1 MFGESVKASWDVA
14 MKDLRALD
22 GYKLGEKDI
31 YDEEINI
38 KMANHYL
45 AFFFLVS
52 FEYKWNTSSQCPQFF
67 VHCGCTGDRW

>member
-1 MFGESVKASWDVA
+1 MWA

-52 FEYKWNTSSQCPQFF
+52 F
-67 VHCGCTGDRW
+67 